1 MSKES
6 QVTHGAADDLPL
18 TGVRILEFGHTVMGP
33 SCSMVLA
40 DLGADV
46 IKVEPP
52 EGDRTRANVGFGSAL
67 FPVFNRN
74 KRSISIDIKSD
85 AGKAVILKIIAGADA
100 LIENFAY
107 GTMERLGLGYA
118 TLAKSNPRLIYCG
131 LKGFLT
137 GP

>member
-1 MSKES
+1 MSKHS
-6 QVTHGAADDLPL
+6 STAAAAAADDLPL
-18 TGVRILEFGHTVMGP
+18 SGVRILEFGHTVMGP

-74 KRSISIDIKSD
+74 KRSLSINIKSH
-85 AGKAVILKIIAGADA
+85 AGKGGVLKKLAGAGA
-100 LIENFAY
+100 LLEKISSWTQE
-107 GTMERLGLGYA
+107 GRRL
-118 TLAKSNPRLIYCG
+118 RV
-131 LKGFLT
+131 
-137 GP
+137 

>member
-1 MSKES
+1 MDSKSSKHARAEE
-6 QVTHGAADDLPL
+6 LPL
-18 TGVRILEFGHTVMGP
+18 AGIRVLEFGHTVMGP
-33 SCSMVLA
+33 SCSLVLA

-74 KRSISIDIKSD
+74 KRSIAIDIKTD
-85 AGKAVILKIIAGADA
+85 AGKAVVHQVIAGADV

-107 GTMERLGLGYA
+107 GTMD
-118 TLAKSNPRLIYCG
+118 
-131 LKGFLT
+131 
-137 GP
+137 